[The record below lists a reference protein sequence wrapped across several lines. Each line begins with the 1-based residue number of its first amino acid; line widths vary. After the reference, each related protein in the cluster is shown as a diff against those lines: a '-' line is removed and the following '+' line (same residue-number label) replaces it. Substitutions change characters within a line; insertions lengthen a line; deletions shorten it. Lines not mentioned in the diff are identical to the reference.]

1 MQMHAGK
8 RPLYNP
14 YLEFDTIAAAALTL
28 AAAALALA
36 SAALAIATAAPGLA
50 PTPCINVDCKYRWRL
65 VGGLFHFWD
74 LILIANACKH
84 L

>member
-28 AAAALALA
+28 AT
-36 SAALAIATAAPGLA
+36 AALAIATAAPGLA
-50 PTPCINVDCKYRWRL
+50 PTYLNRC
-65 VGGLFHFWD
+65 
-74 LILIANACKH
+74 
-84 L
+84 